1 LKPNGGAAVRFIN
14 LRFHLKLDL
23 REKSSKLP
31 ANSTPQKI
39 MITPVQTSKSGAS
52 GGGLFRTAD
61 GNNYGFLFLLV
72 TSLFLLWGVC
82 NGMIDVL
89 NKHFQD
95 SLHISKM
102 QSALVQFANYMGYFF
117 MAIPSGILARRFG
130 YKGALI
136 IGLALVAT
144 GAFWFIPATHIGTY
158 WSFLLGLFILA
169 AGLTC
174 LETVANPYTTVL
186 GPKETSAVRINLAQ
200 SGNGVG
206 WMIGPVLGSYFVLSA
221 TSEANTSNA
230 DLYKPYLI
238 VAIVVTLLTFVFVF
252 AKVPDLKAE
261 EECQVEGG
269 PAKTAVKPLFKR
281 WHFILAVA
289 AQFFYVAAQTGIFS
303 FFINYMA
310 SDAPTLGQNSATELQ
325 TTIGALPL
333 PTKVNMTYPAA
344 MFSAAD
350 IKDLSAF
357 AAKLQNDPDAKTR
370 PISAFIWSQFST
382 NTTALFTSA
391 PIDTDPKEELK
402 HQAEGV
408 AKELNRIVQTNFL
421 FDTGR
426 FAAVA
431 VPEAVRQKLSQNPD
445 GEKLVRLNRSLLE
458 SIYSSDN
465 IARSNF
471 LQTARYRIT
480 DQGGGRLLSLCAFGL
495 FLLGRFTGSY
505 ALRIFKAQ
513 SMLALY
519 AMASAVMM
527 VLIMFPLGWWSV
539 AGLFL
544 SFFLMSIMYPTIF
557 ALGIHG
563 LGEQTKK
570 AASFIVMAI
579 VGGAVMPLFMGW
591 LADHWGMPIGFLM
604 PLICF
609 VIVAAYGMSWR
620 KLEARDSA
628 D

>member
-1 LKPNGGAAVRFIN
+1 MIAPTN
-14 LRFHLKLDL
+14 
-23 REKSSKLP
+23 
-31 ANSTPQKI
+31 TPQNGNK
-39 MITPVQTSKSGAS
+39 KSGS
-52 GGGLFRTAD
+52 LFRTAD
-61 GNNYGFLFLLV
+61 GSNYAFLFLLV

-95 SLHISKM
+95 SLHISHM

-130 YKGALI
+130 YKGAII
-136 IGLALVAT
+136 IGLALVAA

-186 GPKETSAVRINLAQ
+186 GPKESSAVRINLAQ

-206 WMIGPVLGSYFVLSA
+206 WMIGPVLGGFFVLSA

-230 DLYKPYLI
+230 DLYKPYLL
-238 VAIVVTLLTFVFVF
+238 VAIVVTLLMFVFVF

-269 PAKTAVKPLFKR
+269 PAKAAVVKPLFKR
-281 WHFILAVA
+281 WHFVLAIV
-289 AQFFYVAAQTGIFS
+289 AQFFYVAAQSGIFS

-310 SDAPTLGQNSATELQ
+310 SDAPTLGQKSANQLQ
-325 TTIGALPL
+325 TVIGVLPL
-333 PTKVNMTYPAA
+333 PTKVNMTYSAA
-344 MFSAAD
+344 MFTAGD
-350 IKDLSAF
+350 ITNLSAF

-370 PISAFIWSQFST
+370 PVSEFIWSHFST
-382 NTTALFTSA
+382 NTTALLTSA
-391 PIDTDPKEELK
+391 SAADADPKEVLK
-402 HQAEGV
+402 NQTEGV
-408 AKELNRIVQTNFL
+408 AKELNRIVQTNTL
-421 FDTGR
+421 FDVAR
-426 FAAVA
+426 FAGVT
-431 VPEAVRQKLSQNPD
+431 VPEDVRQTGAQNPD

-458 SIYSSDN
+458 ATYTSDN
-465 IARSNF
+465 IARNPY
-471 LQTARYRIT
+471 LGGARFRIT
-480 DQGGGRLLSLCAFGL
+480 DQGAGRLLSLCAFGL
-495 FLLGRFTGSY
+495 FLLGRFSGTY
-505 ALRIFKAQ
+505 ALHLFKAQ

-519 AMASAVMM
+519 AVANVGMM
-527 VLIMFPLGWWSV
+527 LLVMFPLGWWSV

-579 VGGAVMPLFMGW
+579 VGGAIMPLFMGW
-591 LADHWGMPIGFLM
+591 LADKWGMPIGFLM

-609 VIVAAYGMSWR
+609 GVIAVYGAVWQ
-620 KLEARDSA
+620 KLEAKDA
-628 D
+628 AK

>member
-1 LKPNGGAAVRFIN
+1 
-14 LRFHLKLDL
+14 
-23 REKSSKLP
+23 
-31 ANSTPQKI
+31 
-39 MITPVQTSKSGAS
+39 M
-52 GGGLFRTAD
+52 
-61 GNNYGFLFLLV
+61 

-130 YKGALI
+130 YKGAII
-136 IGLALVAT
+136 IGLALVAA

-158 WSFLLGLFILA
+158 WAFLLGLFILA

-186 GPKETSAVRINLAQ
+186 GPKESSAVRINLAQ

-230 DLYKPYLI
+230 DLYKPYLV
-238 VAIVVTLLTFVFVF
+238 VAIVVTLLMFVFVF

-261 EECQVEGG
+261 EECKVEGG
-269 PAKTAVKPLFKR
+269 PTKTAVKPLFKR
-281 WHFILAVA
+281 WHFTLAVA

-303 FFINYMA
+303 FFINYIA
-310 SDAPTLGQNSATELQ
+310 SDAPTLGQNSASKLQ
-325 TTIGALPL
+325 NVVNVLPL

-344 MFSAAD
+344 MFLPGD
-350 IKDLSAF
+350 ITNLSALVV
-357 AAKLQNDPDAKTR
+357 KLQNDPDAKTR
-370 PISAFIWSQFST
+370 PISEFIWRQFPT
-382 NTTALFTSA
+382 NTTALLTGVA
-391 PIDTDPKEELK
+391 TDTDPKEALK
-402 HQAEGV
+402 HQAEGL
-408 AKELNRIVQTNFL
+408 AKELNRIVQTDAL
-421 FDTGR
+421 FDATR
-426 FAAVA
+426 FAGV
-431 VPEAVRQKLSQNPD
+431 VVSEDVRQTIAQNPD

-458 SIYSSDN
+458 ATYSSDSFV
-465 IARSNF
+465 RSSF
-471 LQTARYRIT
+471 LRSARYRIT
-480 DQGGGRLLSLCAFGL
+480 DQGAGTLLSFGAFGL
-495 FLLGRFTGSY
+495 FLLGRFTGSF
-505 ALRIFKAQ
+505 ALRFFKAQ

-519 AMASAVMM
+519 ALANVIMM

-570 AASFIVMAI
+570 ASSFIVMAI
-579 VGGAVMPLFMGW
+579 VGGAIMPLFMGW
-591 LADHWGMPIGFLM
+591 LADKWGMPLGFLM

-609 VIVAAYGMSWR
+609 VIIAAYGAIWQ
-620 KLEARDSA
+620 KLEAKDSA
-628 D
+628 IRNIRPSK

>member
-1 LKPNGGAAVRFIN
+1 
-14 LRFHLKLDL
+14 
-23 REKSSKLP
+23 
-31 ANSTPQKI
+31 
-39 MITPVQTSKSGAS
+39 MITPVQTSSNAGPS

-61 GNNYGFLFLLV
+61 GKNYAFLFLLV

-117 MAIPSGILARRFG
+117 MAIPSGMLARRFG
-130 YKGALI
+130 YKGAII
-136 IGLALVAT
+136 IGLALVAA

-158 WSFLLGLFILA
+158 WAFLLGLFILA

-186 GPKETSAVRINLAQ
+186 GPKTTSAVRINLAQ

-206 WMIGPVLGSYFVLSA
+206 WMIGPVLGSFFVLSA

-238 VAIVVTLLTFVFVF
+238 VAIVVTLLTFIFVF

-261 EECQVEGG
+261 EECAVEGD
-269 PAKTAVKPLFKR
+269 PAKTKTAVKPLFKR

-310 SDAPTLGQNSATELQ
+310 ADAPTLGQSSANKLQ
-325 TTIGALPL
+325 AVVNVLPL

-344 MFSAAD
+344 MFSAGD
-350 IKDLSAF
+350 ITNISAF
-357 AAKLQNDPDAKTR
+357 VARLQNDSDTKTR
-370 PISAFIWSQFST
+370 PVSEFIWSQFST
-382 NTTALFTSA
+382 NTTAMLTGA
-391 PIDTDPKEELK
+391 PADTDPKEASK

-408 AKELNRIVQTNFL
+408 TKELNRIIQTNAL
-421 FDTGR
+421 FDAAR
-426 FAAVA
+426 FGSVA
-431 VPEAVRQKLSQNPD
+431 VPEDVRQAMAQNPG
-445 GEKLVRLNRSLLE
+445 GEKLIRLNRSLLE
-458 SIYSSDN
+458 ATYSSDT
-465 IARSNF
+465 IARSSF
-471 LQTARYRIT
+471 LQSARYRIT
-480 DQGGGRLLSLCAFGL
+480 DQGGGTLLSFGAFGL
-495 FLLGRFTGSY
+495 FLLGRFTGSF

-519 AMASAVMM
+519 ALAGVGMM
-527 VLIMFPLGWWSV
+527 VLTMFPLGWWSV

-579 VGGAVMPLFMGW
+579 VGGAIMPLFMGW
-591 LADHWGMPIGFLM
+591 LADKWGMPVGFLM
-604 PLICF
+604 PLLCF
-609 VIVAAYGMSWR
+609 LIIAAYGMAWK
-620 KLEARDSA
+620 KLEARDSVA
-628 D
+628 